1 MVSDYKKKIK
11 GKVANPS
18 RIVLSSFLFI
28 ILTGSL
34 LLYLPFSTVKPISY
48 IDALYTSTSAVCVTG
63 LIVKDTPEDFTLT
76 GQIIILCLIQIGGI
90 GLMTFSLLF
99 LSLFSKKMS
108 FKDSV
113 LAGEITGQSK
123 FGYIKDIVKFVVIF
137 TIGTEVI
144 GFLLLFVKFIN
155 YYPFKN
161 AAYIS
166 VFHSISAFCNAGF
179 SLFSS
184 NLMDYKSDLWINYT
198 IMALIIIGGIGF
210 VIVYEMRNY
219 FAERN
224 KSKKKILISLHSKI
238 TLITTGILILAGTFL
253 IFFFEYGGQL
263 KQFNTIYEKITA
275 SAFHSVTCRTAGFN
289 TLNIADLSNSALLL
303 SIVLMFIGGSPCS
316 TAGGIKTTTFAVLI
330 ITLAT
335 MIKDKENV
343 EIFKKQ
349 IPKHLINK
357 TLAVF
362 TIYFLIVI
370 ISTALVLN
378 IEYKSLGNDM
388 FVKILFETVSAIG
401 TVGLSMDVTPKLC
414 DVSKIIYI
422 CVMFVGRIGLLSFLI
437 AFVPKE
443 KKIFYK
449 LPEEKVLIG

>member
-1 MVSDYKKKIK
+1 MVSENKSLIK
-11 GKVANPS
+11 GTAFNPS
-18 RIVLSSFLFI
+18 RIVFVSFLFI
-28 ILTGSL
+28 ILAGSL
-34 LLYLPFSTVKPISY
+34 LLYLPFSAVKPISY

-63 LIVKDTPEDFTLT
+63 LTVKDTSLDFTLT
-76 GQIIILCLIQIGGI
+76 GQLIILCLIQIGGL
-90 GLMTFSLLF
+90 GLMMFSLMF
-99 LSLFSKKMS
+99 LSLFSKKLS
-108 FKDSV
+108 IRDSV

-123 FGYIKDIVKFVVIF
+123 FNYVKDIVKYVILF
-137 TIGTEVI
+137 TIGAETI
-144 GFLLLFVKFIN
+144 GFLLLFSKFIT
-155 YYPFKN
+155 YYPFKY

-166 VFHSISAFCNAGF
+166 VFHSVSAFCNAGF
-179 SLFSS
+179 SLFSN
-184 NLMDYKSDLWINYT
+184 NLADFKSDLWINYT
-198 IMALIIIGGIGF
+198 VMALIITGGVGF
-210 VIVYEMRNY
+210 VAVFEMQNY
-219 FAERN
+219 FTKRK
-224 KSKKKILISLHSKI
+224 KSKKKILISLHTKI
-238 TLITTGILILAGTFL
+238 TLLTTGILVFTGTVL
-253 IFFFEYGGQL
+253 IFFFEYNGQL

-275 SAFHSVTCRTAGFN
+275 STFHSVTCRTAGFN
-289 TLNIADLSNSALLL
+289 TLNIADLSHSGLLL

-330 ITLAT
+330 MTLAT

-357 TLAVF
+357 TLAVV

-388 FVKILFETVSAIG
+388 FVKVFFETVSAIG

-422 CVMFVGRIGLLSFLI
+422 CVMFAGRIGLLSFLI

-443 KKIFYK
+443 KKILYK